1 MISCYTF
8 KVGERQLSWSSLRQT
23 DSGTVKCRTDLPNL
37 SALSRDAWP
46 ATARLTHHSTFYNHV
61 SCATARKHTA
71 MQPRC
76 VSRVVVEAHFRDADN
91 NQHRSFQ
98 GRETLPLIED
108 SCLRPPFVWKC
119 NEEEFRAQIVFL
131 SQIFNQTRSG
141 FEHTHR
147 KLFIQRTSKITNFVW
162 RWFKS

>member
-23 DSGTVKCRTDLPNL
+23 DSRTVKCRTDLPNL

-108 SCLRPPFVWKC
+108 SFVRAAFVSKC
-119 NEEEFRAQIVFL
+119 NQEEFFRKSFFFHKSSSKLGQSL
-131 SQIFNQTRSG
+131 N
-141 FEHTHR
+141 THMDRHFMQR
-147 KLFIQRTSKITNFVW
+147 KLSLPI
-162 RWFKS
+162 